1 MADEKKLSESSSVS
15 EWIKGYYGFD
25 GLDYPK
31 AEKIRHVERVAQF
44 SSVCYLVGKNSKK
57 AHTDL
62 FDSNYTASS
71 VKVSNVAAIIIK
83 LLEKQT
89 LEGGNYRLTKKDF
102 NDAGGEKL
110 FATKDRPVDS
120 QEYNQIVEDYIGD
133 EGIVRTCA
141 GLFPIKTD
149 NKLNAKMFKGLTANM
164 DIIQKDH
171 SQLLTV
177 ATDGTKT
184 SLPLKDILSMR
195 YTITECAS
203 KKWNELKSA
212 KSKDQFKLM
221 DLKEELYESKRNLA
235 IKGGKMA
242 TLGGAAAMSV
252 GAVIGG
258 TFWPALLLI
267 PIYSVGK
274 NWFPDMCKAF
284 GNTWGM
290 LEKQR
295 KTKRE
300 IKRLDAQLEYLT
312 QWKKHGSDPK
322 KNRKWL
328 SRSQWRLLRGI
339 DLDCLKKQGKL
350 MQEAVTTEIKEF
362 NPQTKKEDDV
372 LVKSSVEETF
382 DAITRNAGVVSDVME
397 LDNLAP
403 IDLKEYLASSIKK
416 LDPNTATF
424 ENFLGVAG
432 DINKYIEKIPSSAQ
446 DEIQSAY
453 AEKLEQSAKHLVF
466 GTEMKTTTDYQHRT
480 SKYLADDSAIFK
492 PIKELRPDVVE
503 IVKGYSTLAGKELT
517 GLSADYIGKS
527 MEDYIMRTPEVNNT
541 SFELSSPELSLDAGV
556 TRFKQPADTHL
567 VTAINAIA
575 DLKVSKSDEN
585 KFIGSGFSVER
596 LNQEIAQIANSADK
610 EQCDK
615 LLKDQMRRVAYEKA
629 RADSRV
635 TYDALLH
642 GELGGKLDFNE
653 LFKKI
658 GEVTYDNIDTYA
670 EFNDDT
676 KKMIPKEV
684 GAYIRGK
691 LAKAIFDKL
700 KAYADNH
707 DTEFQADLGALTKHL
722 QKINSC
728 NYLNEYQKS
737 ELTMAVRPFIK
748 SALDFECKKPAL
760 TFVKDFNVNTFDAYQ
775 LKPYQQGGL
784 LEYLNSDQSAETMAV
799 KSQLEYMHKLGNVHK
814 NLKFGGVNMS
824 ADDEKIIGQILF
836 LNSDTNFTTSRK
848 DSKELVN
855 FLNKLTPKTNYP
867 AFDGITDPDV
877 LAERITKDTNLNP
890 YKQLETNL
898 REVSKITNPFDQYA
912 GLVALKNRGMVDLRD
927 CLIAMASK
935 LCSDKRAVDTWL
947 AGGEGKRFYE
957 KVLEIWGSGVMKDI
971 DEAIGKLAID
981 HPEIS
986 YAGVSTTSVEDMKR
1000 LKEDASYSNII
1011 SKELGA

>member
-31 AEKIRHVERVAQF
+31 VEKIRHVDRVAQF
-44 SSVCYLVGKNSKK
+44 SSVCYIVGKNSKK

-71 VKVSNVAAIIIK
+71 IKISKSAELIIK
-83 LLEKQT
+83 LLEMRTKD
-89 LEGGNYRLTKKDF
+89 GGMHRLTPSDF
-102 NDAGGEKL
+102 ETAGGEEL
-110 FATKDRPVDS
+110 FKNEKKNSPA
-120 QEYNQIVEDYIGD
+120 EYEQIVKDYIG
-133 EGIVRTCA
+133 EGGMVDICQT
-141 GLFPIKTD
+141 LFPIKKD
-149 NKLNAKMFKGLTANM
+149 NALNAKMFKGLTDNM

-203 KKWNELKSA
+203 GKWNEK
-212 KSKDQFKLM
+212 KSKKSSLQAELM
-221 DLKEELYESKRNLA
+221 KVKEELYESKRNLA
-235 IKGGKMA
+235 IKGGKLAM
-242 TLGGAAAMSV
+242 LGGVATMSI

-267 PIYSVGK
+267 PVYSVGK
-274 NWFPDMCKAF
+274 NWFPDLCKAF

-295 KTKRE
+295 KVKRE
-300 IKRLDAQLEYLT
+300 IKWLEAQLEYLT
-312 QWKKHGSDPK
+312 QWKVHGTDPRKHKSWMK
-322 KNRKWL
+322 
-328 SRSQWRLLRGI
+328 RSQWRRLRGI
-339 DLDCLKKQGKL
+339 DLDNLKKQGKL
-350 MQEAVTTEIKEF
+350 MQEAVTTEITYYDPVEKKWKEKV
-362 NPQTKKEDDV
+362 Q
-372 LVKSSVEETF
+372 KSAVEETF
-382 DAITRNAGVVSDVME
+382 DAITRGAGVIQDVTK
-397 LDNLAP
+397 LDDLAP
-403 IDLKEYLASSIKK
+403 VDLKDYLAKSIEN
-416 LDPNTATF
+416 LDPNTATY

-432 DINKYIEKIPSSAQ
+432 DINEFIKKIPSSAQ
-446 DEIQSAY
+446 EEIQSAY
-453 AEKLEQSAKHLVF
+453 AEKLEESAKHLVF
-466 GTEMKTTTDYQHRT
+466 GTELKTITDYQHRT
-480 SKYLADDSAIFK
+480 AKYLADDSMIFK
-492 PIKELRPDVVE
+492 PIKELRPDIVE

-517 GLSADYIGKS
+517 GLSSNYIGKS
-527 MEDYIMRTPEVNNT
+527 MEDYIMRTPEPNNT
-541 SFELSSPELSLDAGV
+541 SFELSSPELSLVAEDAK
-556 TRFKQPADTHL
+556 FKAPTDKHL
-567 VTAINAIA
+567 ITAINAIA
-575 DLKVSKSDEN
+575 DLKVSKTDEN
-585 KFIGSGFSVER
+585 RFIGNGFSVER
-596 LNQEIAQIANSADK
+596 LNQEIAQIANLDDK

-658 GEVTYDNIDTYA
+658 GEVTYDNIDTFA
-670 EFNDDT
+670 KFNDDT

-691 LAKAIFDKL
+691 LAKAIFDEL

-737 ELTMAVRPFIK
+737 ELTTAVRPFIK

-836 LNSDTNFTTSRK
+836 LDSKSNFTTSRK
-848 DSKELVN
+848 DSKELVS

-877 LAERITKDTNLNP
+877 LAYKITKDTNLNP

-898 REVSKITNPFDQYA
+898 KEVGKITNPFDQYA

-927 CLIAMASK
+927 CLIAMTSK
-935 LCSDKRAVDTWL
+935 LCSDKRAVDSWL
-947 AGGEGKRFYE
+947 AGGEGKKFYE
-957 KVLEIWGSGVMKDI
+957 KVLAIWSSGVMKDI
-971 DEAIGKLAID
+971 DEAIGRLAIE

-986 YAGVSTTSVEDMKR
+986 YAGVSTTSGEDMKR
-1000 LKEDASYSNII
+1000 LIEDASYSNII